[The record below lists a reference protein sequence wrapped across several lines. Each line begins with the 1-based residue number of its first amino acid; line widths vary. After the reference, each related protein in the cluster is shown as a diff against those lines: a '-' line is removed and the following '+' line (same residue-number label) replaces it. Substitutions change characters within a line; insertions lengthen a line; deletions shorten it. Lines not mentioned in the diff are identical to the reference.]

1 MYFSFNKSLIDYVT
15 ITIGMH
21 RVIFRCSL
29 DTRGAI
35 VSLAFWPMVRTFL
48 LRNSDFNAVYFLRI
62 SCRTSASIHGEEFL
76 SAIVKLI

>member
-48 LRNSDFNAVYFLRI
+48 LRNSDLFDRYFFNAVYFLRI
-62 SCRTSASIHGEEFL
+62 SCRTSASIHG
-76 SAIVKLI
+76 